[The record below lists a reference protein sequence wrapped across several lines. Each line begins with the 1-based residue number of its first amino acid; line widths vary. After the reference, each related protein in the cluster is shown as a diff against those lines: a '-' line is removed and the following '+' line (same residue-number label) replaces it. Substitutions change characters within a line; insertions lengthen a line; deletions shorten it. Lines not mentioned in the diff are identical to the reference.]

1 MSMRFQIAAM
11 VYLMVQ
17 AIVFGIGVVLVLAT
31 PLANHAMQLM
41 PWVVVTT
48 ALISAPISWMLAP
61 RLRARFWRDTN
72 QPDGDFISGPS
83 KP

>member
-1 MSMRFQIAAM
+1 MSLRFQIAAM
-11 VYLMVQ
+11 VFLMVQ
-17 AIVFGIGVVLVLAT
+17 AIVFGAGLVLVLAT
-31 PLANHAMQLM
+31 PLSDFAMQLM
-41 PWVVVTT
+41 PWVVVTS

-61 RLRARFWRDTN
+61 RLRLRFWQETN